1 MQWEGRPHNSEAD
14 RTRAEA
20 IFKAREQ
27 RKADAPKAMK
37 DYQTAQQAIRDRT
50 VRLREERLA
59 REATESDRAEAA
71 PPPAKTSK
79 TSKTA

>member
-1 MQWEGRPHNSEAD
+1 VPYNTEAD

-59 REATESDRAEAA
+59 REAAEPDHAEAA
-71 PPPAKTSK
+71 PAPAKTSR
-79 TSKTA
+79 TG

>member
-1 MQWEGRPHNSEAD
+1 MPHNNTEAD

-37 DYQTAQQAIRDRT
+37 DYQAAQQAIRDRT
-50 VRLREERLA
+50 KRLRDERIA
-59 REATESDRAEAA
+59 READGADSADAA
-71 PPPAKTSK
+71 PPPSKAAKTRE
-79 TSKTA
+79 

>member
-1 MQWEGRPHNSEAD
+1 MPHNSEAD

-59 REATESDRAEAA
+59 REAAESDQADVA